1 MDIFEL
7 NFSCVAEPGA
17 PTACRA
23 AVRVRAADDGAG
35 HVEVACALDARDG
48 EPPAGNVT
56 IHAAGN
62 FTPAPVDARARL
74 HFADGERPTGCALR
88 VLVDRSVIEVYAQ
101 DGRVAMS
108 HAAVPADAA
117 WQGVDLLATAGDV
130 LVDARVYRM
139 GSAFIE
145 P

>member
-1 MDIFEL
+1 M
-7 NFSCVAEPGA
+7 
-17 PTACRA
+17 
-23 AVRVRAADDGAG
+23 
-35 HVEVACALDARDG
+35 
-48 EPPAGNVT
+48 
-56 IHAAGN
+56 
-62 FTPAPVDARARL
+62 
-74 HFADGERPTGCALR
+74 
-88 VLVDRSVIEVYAQ
+88 LVDRSVIEVYAQ